1 MLAPLFLLTS
11 AQGTADA
18 AFPGKNGRIAFSTDV
33 GGSEAVDLLHVIDPD
48 GGRLRRISGDGVGA
62 AFSPGGRRIA
72 YATDYQLG
80 IRVQR
85 ANGRGPERRLTTG
98 YDYDPDWSPSGR
110 RLVFTRY
117 SPDGSLEEIWI
128 RYASGERRLAEG
140 GDPAWSVKGWIA
152 FERHGDIYVVRPDG
166 SRLRRVVRGS
176 DPDWSPGGR
185 RIVFTTH
192 RGMISTV
199 RPDGGGLQRLR
210 SGSEPAFSPDGH
222 KIVYIGRQGLTVMG
236 SGGKHPRF
244 VPHSDD
250 PDFTGEGTVGQPDW
264 QPLPR

>member
-1 MLAPLFLLTS
+1 
-11 AQGTADA
+11 
-18 AFPGKNGRIAFSTDV
+18 
-33 GGSEAVDLLHVIDPD
+33 
-48 GGRLRRISGDGVGA
+48 LRRISGDGVGA

-72 YATDYQLG
+72 YATNYQLG

-117 SPDGSLEEIWI
+117 SQDGSLEEIWI

-152 FERHGDIYVVRPDG
+152 FERDGDIYVVRPDG
-166 SRLRRVVRGS
+166 SRLRRVVRGR

-199 RPDGGGLQRLR
+199 RPDVGGLQRLQ

-222 KIVYIGRQGLTVMG
+222 KIVYIGRQGSRSWAPAVSTLGSCPIPTIPTSRGREPSGNLTG
-236 SGGKHPRF
+236 SRF
-244 VPHSDD
+244 PGRPCPANGHRAIATRGSVAA
-250 PDFTGEGTVGQPDW
+250 
-264 QPLPR
+264 